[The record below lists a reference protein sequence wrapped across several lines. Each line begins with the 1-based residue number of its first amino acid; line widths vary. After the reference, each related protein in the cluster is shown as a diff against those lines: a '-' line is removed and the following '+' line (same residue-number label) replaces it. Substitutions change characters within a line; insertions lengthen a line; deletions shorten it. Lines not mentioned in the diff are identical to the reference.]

1 MTKMRKNLWI
11 FSPLTL
17 DKTGTICK
25 LLPTI
30 PNFRNAYSMIHQAF
44 DECKLSSATQEIVV
58 VNLVAMVV
66 MMMMEGAYNSTANK
80 AFKYL

>member
-1 MTKMRKNLWI
+1 
-11 FSPLTL
+11 
-17 DKTGTICK
+17 
-25 LLPTI
+25 
-30 PNFRNAYSMIHQAF
+30 MIHQAF